1 MTTLIENTRVKLCML
16 GALQLMLMSAA
27 ATAQVWIETSKND
40 KYSAYA
46 SPSTMKREG
55 NIVKMWSMF
64 DYKTPQPDASGK
76 QFLSAK
82 RHFEYDCKEQ
92 RVRPL
97 AVSSYAAN
105 EGKGEPYSSIS
116 VNDEWK
122 KVAPET
128 ADEFLLR
135 FACKKY

>member
-1 MTTLIENTRVKLCML
+1 MPTSIKSARVKLCTL
-16 GALQLMLMSAA
+16 GGLLLTLMSAA
-27 ATAQVWIETSKND
+27 AMAQVWIETSKND

-64 DYKTPQPDASGK
+64 DYKTPQSDSAGK

-97 AVSSYAAN
+97 AVSSYAQQ
-105 EGKGEPYSSIS
+105 EGKGEPYSSFN
-116 VNDEWK
+116 VKYEW
-122 KVAPET
+122 
-128 ADEFLLR
+128 
-135 FACKKY
+135 

>member
-1 MTTLIENTRVKLCML
+1 MALVKSTRFQFGAL
-16 GALQLMLMSAA
+16 GASVLMSISAA
-27 ATAQVWIETSKND
+27 ALAQVWLETSKND
-40 KYSAYA
+40 KYTAYA

-55 NIVKMWSMF
+55 NIVRMWSMF
-64 DYKTPQPDASGK
+64 DYKTPQPDAGGK

-92 RVRPL
+92 RVRAL
-97 AVSSYAAN
+97 AVSSYAQK
-105 EGKGEPYSSIS
+105 EGKGDPYSSFN
-116 VNDEWK
+116 VKDEWK
-122 KVAPET
+122 TVAPET